1 MFTGL
6 GESVYQPGQVQ
17 TCSRAG
23 AYECARRKHRIALA
37 TIPVFTKPDDFFTS
51 PDCATKFAT
60 VVTTNT
66 RNHVIIM
73 LSTNHGWSF
82 EKETRLVGAQ
92 LFVAHGGSVLRER
105 NMIDAQLL
113 VVNGDQTFEKKHDR
127 CPILGCTCW
136 PVL

>member
-1 MFTGL
+1 MSVRE
-6 GESVYQPGQVQ
+6 ESIGSLWQQFLFSQ
-17 TCSRAG
+17 QKR
-23 AYECARRKHRIALA
+23 
-37 TIPVFTKPDDFFTS
+37 PDDFFTS